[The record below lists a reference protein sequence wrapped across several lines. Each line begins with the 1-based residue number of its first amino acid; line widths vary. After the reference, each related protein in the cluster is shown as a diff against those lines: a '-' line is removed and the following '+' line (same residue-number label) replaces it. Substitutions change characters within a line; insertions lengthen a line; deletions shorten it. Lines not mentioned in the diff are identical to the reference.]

1 MNYFKRAT
9 TSIKRR
15 PIKSVIFLILIILLG
30 ALTAGAI
37 TVRQAI
43 TNTDANLRR
52 RMPAIM
58 MVEAKNT
65 FYEATGEWSN
75 EWLQGEVPILTPELI
90 REIADMRYVEFFD
103 YAIDVGH
110 WAVTSADL
118 TDWYV
123 EGLHIP
129 IMWGN
134 NRIPEYGAS
143 IVPRGVSAPDFMEA
157 RDGLISLSAGRTF
170 TETELTERS
179 EVIPVM
185 MSTALAE
192 VNGLTVNDTFESR
205 LAIWDTGES
214 HESVG
219 FLTHEE
225 QGFEAVVDES
235 FTMQIIGLFEAV
247 VPDIPDEMELAFPI
261 LNQNSRTYHRIY
273 LPNIIAEEMF
283 NLVVYGESSLGWR
296 EEGEIPQILH
306 FFTLADPM
314 YRNDFA
320 RAIERLDGDW
330 QVTDLS
336 TGFGEI
342 SASMDNMSELAD
354 FILIGSVGATIL
366 IISLLVLL
374 FLRDRKHEIGV
385 YLAMGDKKD
394 NIIKQMIL
402 ELIPLALIGLTLALF
417 VGNLISA
424 NISGEM
430 IRQDLLANPP
440 TQESVQRGGRLEQL
454 GYRFTFSHEEMLAS
468 YEITLDGTTIGL
480 FYGIGLATVLISTLV
495 PITFAVN
502 VDPKKLL
509 MTEQIQ

>member
-1 MNYFKRAT
+1 
-9 TSIKRR
+9 
-15 PIKSVIFLILIILLG
+15 VLLG

-58 MVEAKNT
+58 MVEAANA
-65 FYEATGEWSN
+65 FNEVTGEWSL
-75 EWLQGEVPILTPELI
+75 EESPILTPALI

-103 YAIDVGH
+103 YAISIG
-110 WAVTSADL
+110 WWSVTSPDL
-118 TDWYV
+118 IDWYI

-134 NRIPEYGAS
+134 RVPEYGAS
-143 IVPRGVSAPDFMEA
+143 IVPRGVSSPDFIEA
-157 RDGLISLSAGRTF
+157 RDGLINLSAGRTF
-170 TETELTERS
+170 TEAELTEHS

-192 VNGLTVNDTFESR
+192 VNGLTVGDIFESR

-214 HESVG
+214 NEFEG

-247 VPDIPDEMELAFPI
+247 VPEIPDEMELAFPI

-273 LPNIIAEEMF
+273 LPNSAAEEMF
-283 NLVVYGESSLGWR
+283 HLIVYGESSLGWR
-296 EEGEIPQILH
+296 EEEEMPTILN

-314 YRNDFA
+314 YRNDFV

-342 SASMDNMSELAD
+342 SASMDNISELAD
-354 FILIGSVGATIL
+354 FILMGSVGATLL

-385 YLAMGDKKD
+385 YLAMGDKKG
-394 NIIKQMIL
+394 NIIKQIVL

-417 VGNLISA
+417 IGNIVSA
-424 NISGEM
+424 NISQEM

-440 TQESVQRGGRLEQL
+440 TQESVQAGGVLERLD
-454 GYRFTFSHEEMLAS
+454 YRFTFSHEEMLAS
-468 YEITLDGTTIGL
+468 YEISLDVLTITM
-480 FYGIGLATVLISTLV
+480 FYGMGIAIVLLSTLIPV
-495 PITFAVN
+495 ILAVN

-509 MTEQIQ
+509 MEEKT